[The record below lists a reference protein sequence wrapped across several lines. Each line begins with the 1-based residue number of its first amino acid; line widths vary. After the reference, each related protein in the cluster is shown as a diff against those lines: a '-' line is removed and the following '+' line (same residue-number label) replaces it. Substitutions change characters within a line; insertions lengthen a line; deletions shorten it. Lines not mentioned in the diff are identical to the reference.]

1 VSRLSVL
8 LVEDHAMVRKGLRTI
23 LELEG
28 DIDVVAE
35 ADNGREAVA
44 LAEEFRPD
52 VVVMDIS
59 MPGLNGLEATS
70 QIKDRISD
78 VNILVLTRHSTE
90 AYVSRIFKAG
100 ASGYVTKREAPTEL
114 IAGIRAVGRGDAFLS
129 PSISK
134 TVIDDYVRRA
144 DRCVEDS
151 LERLTPR
158 EREVLQ
164 LVAEGRSSP
173 EIGDLLYISAKTVEN
188 HRANLMKKLDIHSTA
203 ELTQYAIRKGVI
215 SVDP

>member
-1 VSRLSVL
+1 
-8 LVEDHAMVRKGLRTI
+8 
-23 LELEG
+23 
-28 DIDVVAE
+28 
-35 ADNGREAVA
+35 
-44 LAEEFRPD
+44 
-52 VVVMDIS
+52 MDIS

-78 VNILVLTRHSTE
+78 VKILVLTRHSTE